1 MKDINIFKCDGSKKI
16 NLKDFKEDY
25 TGSFKDKNDADMI
38 LKENNIKMNEEQ
50 GKLYALGKYSVLLIF
65 QGMDASGKDGAIRR
79 VMSGLNPQGTQ
90 VWSFKQP
97 SLEENKHDYLWRV
110 ERRLPERGQIGIFNR
125 SYYEE
130 VLVSKVHN
138 LVKISRI
145 PETQLSDVWDKRYEQ
160 IKNYEKYLY
169 QNGTVIIKFFMNMS
183 KDEQRK
189 RLLERIN
196 DKSKNWK
203 FSESDIKEREFWDD
217 YRKCYEDAINNTS
230 THFAPWYV
238 IPADKKWYA
247 RIVISEII
255 INTLKKLELN
265 YPILDEKQ
273 GKVLEKYKS
282 VLEK

>member
-1 MKDINIFKCDGSKKI
+1 MKDINRFKCDGSKKI
-16 NLKDFKEDY
+16 DLKDFKENF
-25 TGSFKDKNDADMI
+25 TGDFKDKSEEEMI
-38 LKENNIKMNEEQ
+38 LKENNIIMNEEQ

-97 SLEENKHDYLWRV
+97 SLEETKHDYLWRV

-130 VLVSKVHN
+130 VLVTKVHD
-138 LVKISRI
+138 LVKTSKI
-145 PETQLSDVWDKRYEQ
+145 PKAQLSDVWDKRYEQ

-169 QNGTVIIKFFMNMS
+169 QNGTVIVKFFMNLS

-217 YRKCYEDAINNTS
+217 YRKCYQDAINNTS
-230 THFAPWYV
+230 THFAPWYI

-255 INTLKKLELN
+255 IDTLKKLELN
-265 YPILDEKQ
+265 YPSLDVGQ
-273 GKVLEKYKS
+273 NKVLEHYKS
-282 VLEK
+282 VLEE